1 MHFLKKIS
9 TPNSTDAELVLI
21 YKDKGELDTL
31 ATLYQRYMEL
41 VYGVCLKYLP
51 DEESAKDA
59 VMNIFEELIVK
70 LKQHDI
76 ENFRGWLHVVARNH
90 CLMQLRSVKNIKTT
104 SLNESI
110 VQLEE
115 NLHLNGIMEKEF
127 ALDQMTACLQ
137 TLPNE
142 QQQCVELF
150 YLQNKSYNEIVTI
163 TGFDWKSVRS
173 YIQNGRRNLKLCM
186 DKEQEE
192 GTRDK
197 VQGTRDKAQDKV
209 QGTRR
214 KEQDDVAKEVDKS
227 HLVEPGELGLE
238 G

>member
-9 TPNSTDAELVLI
+9 TPSSTDAELVAA
-21 YKDKGELDTL
+21 YQQQQELEIL

-70 LKQHDI
+70 LKNHQV
-76 ENFRGWLHVVARNH
+76 ENFRGWLHVLAKNH
-90 CLMQLRSVKNIKTT
+90 CLMQLRSSKHMKTS

-115 NLHLNGIMEKEF
+115 SMHLNGVMEKEF
-127 ALDQMTACLQ
+127 QLDQMTQCMKG
-137 TLPNE
+137 LPKE
-142 QQQCVELF
+142 QQQCIELF
-150 YLQNKSYNEIVTI
+150 YLQNKSYNEIVSI
-163 TGFDWKSVRS
+163 TGYDWKQVRS

-186 DKEQEE
+186 E
-192 GTRDK
+192 
-197 VQGTRDKAQDKV
+197 
-209 QGTRR
+209 
-214 KEQDDVAKEVDKS
+214 
-227 HLVEPGELGLE
+227 GLE
-238 G
+238 KAHLSGEASAKSEETKLKDQEVPGLRFEV